1 MDQMEEVVLR
11 GNSFRD
17 ARQVGTAMRVL
28 KPLKRLDLS
37 YNLFEDLAE
46 DSFVDIINLEE
57 LDLSHNR
64 LTDLKRKA
72 VYRMPRLRSVDLS
85 YNRIRSFHSDSFDS
99 TPLIDELRLNHNR
112 LTDVSDVSF
121 VLDSL
126 PKLRLLGNVWFE

>member
-37 YNLFEDLAE
+37 YNSFEDLAE

-72 VYRMPRLRSVDLS
+72 VYRMPRLRSVNLS

-126 PKLRLLGNVWFE
+126 PKLRLLGISFC